1 MVIFFFF
8 LFCSFSFFLFL
19 STDDLRSCI
28 MTVSRVY
35 YIQAF
40 WRFKPILGSGL
51 RVHSHLSNG
60 LQLRNCRAVAGNHK
74 FSSRFSDFACFCDD
88 HSNREPSKLVY
99 LSFVINISNNF
110 CVCAQPI
117 GRRQNVLLAG
127 SSVNGVRNNSF
138 CSWDLVV
145 FVSRNTIIELT
156 FRRECVNKHC

>member
-1 MVIFFFF
+1 
-8 LFCSFSFFLFL
+8 
-19 STDDLRSCI
+19 

-40 WRFKPILGSGL
+40 WRLKPILGSGL
-51 RVHSHLSNG
+51 RVHSHLSSG
-60 LQLRNCRAVAGNHK
+60 LQFRNCRAVAGNHK

-99 LSFVINISNNF
+99 LSFVINIPNNF
-110 CVCAQPI
+110 CVCEQPI

-138 CSWDLVV
+138 CS
-145 FVSRNTIIELT
+145 
-156 FRRECVNKHC
+156 